1 MLNGLMM
8 DAPLTL
14 MDVLDYGA
22 QVHPKAEVVSATVE
36 GGVHRQNYRQTRRRV
51 ARLAHALVAQGVKP
65 GDRVATI
72 AWNTYRHLE
81 LYYAIAGI
89 GAVCHTINP
98 RLPADQMAYI
108 VNHAD
113 DTLIFFDT
121 TFTPLITGLRDQFP
135 AHTRY
140 VAMTDRA
147 HMPEGDDLLCYEE
160 LLDGQPE
167 HYDWPTL
174 DENTACALC
183 YTSGTTGNP
192 KGALYSH
199 RSCLLQALFALAGSN
214 GVFRVGDRILP
225 VVPMFH
231 VNAWGLPYAAPLTG
245 CSLIMPGAALDGASL
260 FDVMDREEVTGAWGV
275 PTVWMGLLTEMKQRG
290 HKPGRLRQV
299 LIGGSAPPRSMLR
312 AFENDYGI
320 EAMQGWGMTEMNP
333 TGSMGILVEGE
344 DQLPLEERL
353 DIKSSAGRRLFG
365 VRMKLVDDDGREVPQ
380 DGQAVGELYVK
391 GPTVISAYFNNEEAT
406 AKAFD
411 KDGWFATGDMASLTE
426 DGTLHIVD
434 RAKDLIKSGGEW
446 ISSIDLENLAAAHP
460 DVAECAVIGVPH
472 PKWDERPL
480 LIVVPRPGSEPDKQA
495 LLDHM
500 AGEIAKW
507 QLPDDVLF
515 VDELPHTATGKVSKR
530 HLRDRFGG
538 HLADAG

>member
-51 ARLAHALVAQGVKP
+51 ARLAHALVALGVKP

-98 RLPADQMAYI
+98 RLPPDQMAYI

-135 AHTRY
+135 AGTRY
-140 VAMTDRA
+140 VAMTDRD
-147 HMPEGDDLLCYEE
+147 HMPDGDDLLCYEE

-260 FDVMDREEVTGAWGV
+260 FDLMDEEAVTGAWGV

-290 HKPGRLRQV
+290 RKPGRLRQV

-365 VRMKLVDDDGREVPQ
+365 VRMKLVEDDGREVPQ

-411 KDGWFATGDMASLTE
+411 QDGWFATGDMASLTE

-460 DVAECAVIGVPH
+460 DVAECAVISVPH

-500 AGEIAKW
+500 AGDIAKW

-530 HLRDRFGG
+530 HLRDRFGT

>member
-8 DAPLTL
+8 DAPLSL

-22 QVHPKAEVVSATVE
+22 QVHPKAEIVSATVE
-36 GGVHRQNYRQTRRRV
+36 GGEHRQTYRQTRRRV

-72 AWNTYRHLE
+72 AWNGYRHME

-147 HMPEGDDLLCYEE
+147 HMPDGDDLLCYEE
-160 LLDGQPE
+160 LLEGQPE
-167 HYDWPTL
+167 SYDWPEL

-245 CSLIMPGAALDGASL
+245 CSLIMPGPALDGASL
-260 FDVMDREEVTGAWGV
+260 FDLMDRENVSGAWGV
-275 PTVWMGLLTEMKQRG
+275 PTVWMGLLTEMKERG
-290 HKPGRLRQV
+290 RKPGDLRQV

-312 AFENDYGI
+312 AFEQDYGI

-365 VRMKLVDDDGREVPQ
+365 VRMKLVDDEGHEVAQ
-380 DGQAVGELYVK
+380 DGEAVGELYVK
-391 GPTVISAYFNNEEAT
+391 GPTVIKAYFNNEEAN

-411 KDGWFATGDMASLTE
+411 KDGWFATGDMASLDE

-480 LIVVPRPGSEPDKQA
+480 LIVVPRPGAAQDKQA

-500 AGEIAKW
+500 GESIAKW

-515 VDELPHTATGKVSKR
+515 VEELPHTATGKVSKR
-530 HLRDRFGG
+530 HLRDRFSD
-538 HLADAG
+538 HLAAAG